1 MRVVLY
7 YDLLRFSPCSIDLFI
22 SEHISPPTIYV
33 YSPLYEDFYTIIL
46 SYTSPHRLGACWQKV
61 PYLRARVES
70 IFILALVNTASH
82 FAIIAGSAFAFLFSL
97 LKSAKSFRYYN
108 WLGFC
113 VPFRQRK
120 STKSFRYYSWLG
132 FRLFQFAENAPSHF
146 SCINSMGIGEHL
158 PVLAVWENL
167 PSISLY

>member
-70 IFILALVNTASH
+70 IFILALVNTASVLLYWA
-82 FAIIAGSAFAFLFSL
+82 FGSFSVCW
-97 LKSAKSFRYYN
+97 KSTKSFRYYN

-120 STKSFRYYSWLG
+120 STKSFRYYNWLG

-167 PSISLY
+167 RVISLY

>member
-70 IFILALVNTASH
+70 IFILALVNTASVLLYWA
-82 FAIIAGSAFAFLFSL
+82 FGSFSVC
-97 LKSAKSFRYYN
+97 
-108 WLGFC
+108 W
-113 VPFRQRK
+113 K
-120 STKSFRYYSWLG
+120 STKSFCCYSWLG

-167 PSISLY
+167 RVISLY

>member
-70 IFILALVNTASH
+70 IFILALVNTASVLLYWA
-82 FAIIAGSAFAFLFSL
+82 FGSFSVCW
-97 LKSAKSFRYYN
+97 KSTKSFRYYN
-108 WLGFC
+108 WLGFR
-113 VPFRQRK
+113 F
-120 STKSFRYYSWLG
+120 
-132 FRLFQFAENAPSHF
+132 LFGNEKAPSHF
-146 SCINSMGIGEHL
+146 AIITGSAFGSFSLLKMRQVIF
-158 PVLAVWENL
+158 PVLTVWESA
-167 PSISLY
+167 SICLY